1 MNTDA
6 AQTCN
11 VVLTVGN
18 SLMGDDGAGPLLCER
33 MEATPVPGWTVVD
46 GGSMPENVTYAVKA
60 MKPQRLLI
68 VDVATLGLAP
78 GEMRFVDK
86 ENIRAMGIASTH
98 NLPLSFIIDE
108 LEQVIEQVVF
118 LGIQPQ
124 EVGFCLPVTDAV
136 QQAVERIHAGLAQGL
151 TDIPWLA

>member
-1 MNTDA
+1 MNTTTPQD
-6 AQTCN
+6 CN
-11 VVLTVGN
+11 MVLTVGN
-18 SLMGDDGAGPLLCER
+18 SLMGDDGAGPMLCER
-33 MEATPVPGWTVVD
+33 MEATPVPGWTVID

-86 ENIRAMGIASTH
+86 ERIRSMGIASTH
-98 NLPLSFIIDE
+98 NLPLSFIMDE

-124 EVGFCLPVTDAV
+124 EVGFCMPVTDAV
-136 QQAVERIHAGLAQGL
+136 QQAVERIHAGLAEGL
-151 TDIPWLA
+151 ADIPWLA

>member
-86 ENIRAMGIASTH
+86 ERIRAMGIASTH
-98 NLPLSFIIDE
+98 NLPLSFIMDE
-108 LEQVIEQVVF
+108 LEQEIEQVVF

-136 QQAVERIHAGLAQGL
+136 HKAVERIHVGLAQGL

>member
-1 MNTDA
+1 MNATA
-6 AQTCN
+6 PQTCN

-33 MEATPVPGWTVVD
+33 MEATPVPGWTVID

-86 ENIRAMGIASTH
+86 ERIRAMGIASTH
-98 NLPLSFIIDE
+98 NLPLSFIMDE
-108 LEQVIEQVVF
+108 LEKEIEQVVF

-124 EVGFCLPVTDAV
+124 EVGFCLPVTDSVQAAV
-136 QQAVERIHAGLAQGL
+136 QRIHAGLAQGL
-151 TDIPWLA
+151 ADIPWLA

>member
-1 MNTDA
+1 MTA
-6 AQTCN
+6 PASQTCSL
-11 VVLTVGN
+11 VLTVGN

-33 MEATPVPGWTVVD
+33 LEAAPVPGWTVID

-68 VDVATLGLAP
+68 VDVAALGLAP

-86 ENIRAMGIASTH
+86 ERIRAMGMASTH
-98 NLPLSFIIDE
+98 NMPLSFIMDE
-108 LEQVIEQVVF
+108 LEQEIEQVVF

-136 QQAVERIHAGLAQGL
+136 QQAVDRIHAGLADGL
-151 TDIPWLA
+151 ADIPWLA

>member
-1 MNTDA
+1 MNATA
-6 AQTCN
+6 PQGCN

-18 SLMGDDGAGPLLCER
+18 SLMGDDGAGPLLCEC
-33 MEATPVPGWTVVD
+33 MEATPVPGWTVID

-86 ENIRAMGIASTH
+86 ERIRAMGIASTH
-98 NLPLSFIIDE
+98 NLPLSFIMDE
-108 LEQVIEQVVF
+108 LEQEIEQVVF

-136 QQAVERIHAGLAQGL
+136 QQAVQRIHAGLAQGL
-151 TDIPWLA
+151 TDIPWLS

>member
-1 MNTDA
+1 MTAPAPQDR
-6 AQTCN
+6 N

-33 MEATPVPGWTVVD
+33 MEASPVPGWTVVD

-60 MKPQRLLI
+60 MKPRRLLI

-86 ENIRAMGIASTH
+86 ERIRSMGIASTH
-98 NLPLSFIIDE
+98 NMPLSFIMDE
-108 LEQVIEQVVF
+108 LEREIDQVVF

-124 EVGFCLPVTDAV
+124 EVGFCLPITDAV
-136 QQAVERIHAGLAQGL
+136 QHAVERIHAGLADALG
-151 TDIPWLA
+151 DIPWLA

>member
-1 MNTDA
+1 MTA
-6 AQTCN
+6 PASQTCSL
-11 VVLTVGN
+11 VLTVGN

-33 MEATPVPGWTVVD
+33 LEAAPVPGWTVID

-60 MKPQRLLI
+60 MKPRRLLI
-68 VDVATLGLAP
+68 VDVAALGLAP

-86 ENIRAMGIASTH
+86 KRIRAMGIASTH
-98 NLPLSFIIDE
+98 NLPLSFIMDE

-124 EVGFCLPVTDAV
+124 EVGFCLPMTDAV
-136 QQAVERIHAGLAQGL
+136 QAAVERVHVGLAEGL
-151 TDIPWLA
+151 ADIPWLP

>member
-6 AQTCN
+6 SQTCN

-46 GGSMPENVTYAVKA
+46 GGSMPENVTYAIKA

>member
-1 MNTDA
+1 MTAPA
-6 AQTCN
+6 ARACN

-33 MEATPVPGWTVVD
+33 MEAAPVPGWTVVD

-60 MKPQRLLI
+60 MKPRRLLI

-86 ENIRAMGIASTH
+86 ERIRAMGIASTH
-98 NLPLSFIIDE
+98 NLPLSFLMDE
-108 LEQVIEQVVF
+108 LEQEIEQVVF

-136 QQAVERIHAGLAQGL
+136 REAVERIHAGLADGL
-151 TDIPWLA
+151 DDIPWLA

>member
-1 MNTDA
+1 MNTA
-6 AQTCN
+6 APQTCN

-46 GGSMPENVTYAVKA
+46 GGSMPENVTYSVKA

-86 ENIRAMGIASTH
+86 ERIRAMGIASTH
-98 NLPLSFIIDE
+98 NLPLSFIMDE
-108 LEQVIEQVVF
+108 LEQEIEQVVF

-136 QQAVERIHAGLAQGL
+136 QQAVERIHVGLAQGL

>member
-18 SLMGDDGAGPLLCER
+18 SLMGDDGAGPLLCEH

>member
-1 MNTDA
+1 MTATAPQD
-6 AQTCN
+6 CN

-33 MEATPVPGWTVVD
+33 MEASPVPGWTVVD

-60 MKPQRLLI
+60 MKPRRLLI
-68 VDVATLGLAP
+68 VDVAALELAP

-86 ENIRAMGIASTH
+86 ERIRSMGIASTH
-98 NLPLSFIIDE
+98 NMPLSFIMDE
-108 LEQVIEQVVF
+108 LEREIEQVVF

-124 EVGFCLPVTDAV
+124 EVGFFLPITDAV
-136 QQAVERIHAGLAQGL
+136 QHAVERIHAGLADGL
-151 TDIPWLA
+151 GDIPWLA

>member
-1 MNTDA
+1 MNA
-6 AQTCN
+6 PAPKACN

-33 MEATPVPGWTVVD
+33 MEATPVPGWTVID

-86 ENIRAMGIASTH
+86 ERIRAMGIASTH
-98 NLPLSFIIDE
+98 NLPLSFIMDE
-108 LEQVIEQVVF
+108 LEQEIKQVVF

-136 QQAVERIHAGLAQGL
+136 HKAVERIHVGLAQGL

>member
-1 MNTDA
+1 MNTA
-6 AQTCN
+6 APQTCN

-86 ENIRAMGIASTH
+86 ENIRAMGITSTH
-98 NLPLSFIIDE
+98 NLPLSFIMDE
-108 LEQVIEQVVF
+108 LEQVIDQVVF

-136 QQAVERIHAGLAQGL
+136 QEAVQRIHTELAQGL